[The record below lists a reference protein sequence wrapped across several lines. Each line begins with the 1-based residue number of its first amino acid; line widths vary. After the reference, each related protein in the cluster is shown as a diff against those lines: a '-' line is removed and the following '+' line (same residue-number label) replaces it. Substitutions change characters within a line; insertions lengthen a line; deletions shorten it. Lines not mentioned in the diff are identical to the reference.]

1 MTRARTGLYLIGDK
15 DNPSRFLAEIDDYLL
30 NNISESSI
38 DYVCECDNQLF

>member
-15 DNPSRFLAEIDDYLL
+15 DNPSRYLAEIDVDLL

-38 DYVCECDNQLF
+38 NNK